1 MTTIN
6 LRNYYPWYKHDEYIE
21 VPDEVAAE
29 LKTDKLYE
37 ASYQRQLMRNKA
49 HYSLDCD
56 DGIEYTACL
65 ANPTPQELIE
75 RMEMFYYLWNA
86 LNSLPE
92 TQGRRV
98 DACIILGAS
107 YREQARI
114 EGVGKSSIRMSVLYG
129 LENMRKYLKN
139 YL

>member
-29 LKTDKLYE
+29 LKADKLYE

-65 ANPTPQELIE
+65 TNPTPQELIE
-75 RMEMFYYLWNA
+75 RMELFYYLGNA

-92 TQGRRV
+92 IQGRRV
-98 DACIILGAS
+98 DANIIMGKTL
-107 YREQARI
+107 REIAK
-114 EGVGKSSIRMSVLYG
+114 EENVAKSSVGGSVKIG
-129 LENMRKYLKN
+129 LASMKKYLQEN
-139 YL
+139 W